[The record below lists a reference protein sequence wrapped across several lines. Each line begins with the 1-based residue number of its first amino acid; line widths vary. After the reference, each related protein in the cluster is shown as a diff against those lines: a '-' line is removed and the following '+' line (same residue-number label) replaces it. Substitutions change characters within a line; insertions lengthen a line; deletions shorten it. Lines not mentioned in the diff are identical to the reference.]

1 MKKLHPTTQY
11 KKDYKRFRNN
21 PNKLKK
27 LMAVLNMLQSET
39 QIPSDY
45 YPHMLTGNYA
55 GYMEC
60 HIEGDF
66 LLIWF
71 DPDTD
76 QIDLVRLGS
85 HSNYSDNNPIIQF
98 NSGNVFYVHNLT
110 ASNRK
115 LWTFLSAKTLFRLK
129 K

>member
-1 MKKLHPTTQY
+1 MKKLKASSQY

-21 PNKLKK
+21 PGKVEALKVILEKL
-27 LMAVLNMLQSET
+27 ANEEP
-39 QIPSDY
+39 IPEKNN
-45 YPHMLTGNYA
+45 PHKLTGVYK

-71 DPDTD
+71 DPESD

-85 HSNYSDNNPIIQF
+85 HSE
-98 NSGNVFYVHNLT
+98 
-110 ASNRK
+110 
-115 LWTFLSAKTLFRLK
+115 LFG
-129 K
+129 

>member
-1 MKKLHPTTQY
+1 MKKLKPTGQY

-21 PNKLKK
+21 PKKVEKLFKI
-27 LMAVLNMLQSET
+27 LELLQNEQ
-39 QIPSDY
+39 QIPEENR
-45 YPHMLTGNYA
+45 PHMLTGDYA

-76 QIDLVRLGS
+76 EICLIRLGS
-85 HSNYSDNNPIIQF
+85 HSE
-98 NSGNVFYVHNLT
+98 
-110 ASNRK
+110 
-115 LWTFLSAKTLFRLK
+115 LFG
-129 K
+129 